1 MPQLDPLNSSMTLSH
16 AISEN
21 TTYEFEPDSYFGVH
35 VPFMHYLGLRTEAL
49 TPDLARTYLP
59 ANDKLVNSR
68 QDVHGGTLMSVLDFT
83 LSAAARAHD
92 PMNYGVA
99 TIEMSTHFLAAA
111 QGDLTI
117 EARVLRRGR
126 NIAFCEGTVYNASGD
141 PVCTSRATF
150 RLFALN
156 P

>member
-1 MPQLDPLNSSMTLSH
+1 MTLSP
-16 AISEN
+16 AIPED
-21 TTYEFEPDSYFGVH
+21 TTFEFEPDSYFGVD
-35 VPFMHYLGLRTEAL
+35 VPFMRFLGLRAEFL

-59 ANDKLVNSR
+59 ASDKLVNSR
-68 QDVHGGTLMSVLDFT
+68 QDIHGGTLMSVLDFT
-83 LSAAARAHD
+83 LSAAARGHD
-92 PMNYGVA
+92 PMQYGVA

-126 NIAFCEGTVYNASGD
+126 SIAFCEGTVYDASGV

-150 RLFALN
+150 RLIALN
-156 P
+156 QS